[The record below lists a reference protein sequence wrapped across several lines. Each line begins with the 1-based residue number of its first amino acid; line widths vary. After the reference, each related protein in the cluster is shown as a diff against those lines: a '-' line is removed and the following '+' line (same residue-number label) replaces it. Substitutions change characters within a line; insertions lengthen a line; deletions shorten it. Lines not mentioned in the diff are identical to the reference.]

1 VCRDHVQEMPHIV
14 ALYRDEKGAHKA
26 IITAKA
32 VFCGICQPRE
42 EPVDLPL

>member
-14 ALYRDEKGAHKA
+14 ALFRDAKGAHKA

-32 VFCGICQPRE
+32 VFCGACQPRE
-42 EPVDLPL
+42 EPVELPL